1 MDFYQQNA
9 AMNATNT
16 GLANTSPP
24 GPRRILIIDD
34 NPDAAEMLAS
44 ILELHGQ
51 RCMTAHGGQDGL
63 AAVAQ
68 FKPEIILLDIGMPVI
83 NGYQVAASLRANREI
98 EQPFIIAFTAWND
111 QTTILRA
118 RQAGFDLHITKT
130 APIPCL
136 MGAIAS
142 ATYPSPT
149 PRDFR
154 HLA

>member
-1 MDFYQQNA
+1 
-9 AMNATNT
+9 MNATNT

-68 FKPEIILLDIGMPVI
+68 FKPEIIFLDIGIPLI
-83 NGYQVAASLRANREI
+83 NGYQVGASLGPNPEI
-98 EQPFIIAFTAWND
+98 EPPVINAVTAVND
-111 QTTILRA
+111 
-118 RQAGFDLHITKT
+118 
-130 APIPCL
+130 
-136 MGAIAS
+136 
-142 ATYPSPT
+142 
-149 PRDFR
+149 
-154 HLA
+154 

>member
-1 MDFYQQNA
+1 MAAAAAIIIASRNEFYQQNA

-51 RCMTAHGGQDGL
+51 RCMTAHGGLDGL

-68 FKPEIILLDIGMPVI
+68 FQPEIIFLDIGMPVI

-98 EQPFIIAFTAWND
+98 EQPFIIAFTAWSD
-111 QTTILRA
+111 QTTR
-118 RQAGFDLHITKT
+118 R
-130 APIPCL
+130 PCSGPGKPVSICTSL
-136 MGAIAS
+136 KPP
-142 ATYPSPT
+142 PS
-149 PRDFR
+149 RS
-154 HLA
+154 